1 MNNLGD
7 FALETTFDF
16 KFTTVNNTGL
26 PVTLVSGEVEIY
38 EDNSITPITGAE
50 TLTLDFNSLTGLH
63 NVRVVATAANGFGVG
78 QEYQVV
84 ISAGTI
90 NGISAVGY
98 VVASFS
104 IENRAALMPATNGR
118 RLGVS
123 AAGEVGA
130 DVTAVSGSA
139 PAADNLETVFDGN
152 EGFYPAYLGPR
163 GPGVYLNDA
172 AGNTNTVN
180 GVDGTIGNPVSTI
193 GAAKTLADSMSLDRI
208 YLINDSNVT
217 LAAPMEDYEFVGI
230 GGNNQIN
237 LGSQDVDNS
246 TFISLSLTGTQGG
259 ADRIHMHDCELAGLA
274 ALECFA
280 YGCALTGN
288 STLRASMNII
298 FAGCHSAVAG
308 NNTPELTFP
317 GAGVTNLNIRHYSGG
332 LQLNSGT
339 ALDTVSYESDGQ
351 LIIGATCTSLTVAA
365 RGNMTITDNGT
376 TTDLTEDAA
385 LSRSTI
391 AAEAGTDAA
400 GKVLATPANLIA
412 TEADGMVHADLKE
425 WLGAAMN
432 ALASGR
438 VDGSVGAM
446 AANVLTAAA
455 IAGNAFTSG
464 KFATDAIS
472 AAAFAQ
478 DAADKVFGS
487 GAATLAEL
495 PQGQPPANPR
505 PDQLLMLFF
514 MALRNQNVTTGS
526 ELGIY
531 SDADV
536 KIAKAALSLVSG
548 TFTRAKMVSG
558 A

>member
-1 MNNLGD
+1 M
-7 FALETTFDF
+7 
-16 KFTTVNNTGL
+16 
-26 PVTLVSGEVEIY
+26 PV
-38 EDNSITPITGAE
+38 
-50 TLTLDFNSLTGLH
+50 
-63 NVRVVATAANGFGVG
+63 
-78 QEYQVV
+78 
-84 ISAGTI
+84 
-90 NGISAVGY
+90 
-98 VVASFS
+98 
-104 IENRAALMPATNGR
+104 TNGR

-130 DVTAVSGSA
+130 NVTAISGDA

-180 GVDGTIGNPVSTI
+180 GVDGTVGNPVSTI

-208 YLINDSNVT
+208 YLVNDSNVT

-259 ADRIHMHDCELAGLA
+259 ADRIHMHDCELAGLL

-288 STLRASMNII
+288 STLRASTNII

-308 NNTPELTFP
+308 NDTPELTFP
-317 GAGVTNLNIRHYSGG
+317 GAGTTNLNIRHYSGG

-376 TTDLTEDAA
+376 TSDITEDAA

-400 GKVLATPANLIA
+400 AKILVTPANLIA
-412 TEADGMVHADLKE
+412 TEADGMVHADVKE
-425 WLGAAMN
+425 WLGVAMD
-432 ALASGR
+432 ALS
-438 VDGSVGAM
+438 
-446 AANVLTAAA
+446 
-455 IAGNAFTSG
+455 SG
-464 KFATDAIS
+464 KVPADLKLWLTTAPLALVSQLVQAQVEQLATQAKADVNAEIVDALTVDTI
-472 AAAFAQ
+472 
-478 DAADKVFGS
+478 
-487 GAATLAEL
+487 AEL
-495 PQGQPPANPR
+495 SQGQPAATPTIASA
-505 PDQLLMLFF
+505 LMLFY
-514 MALRNQNVTTGS
+514 MALRNQNITSGS

-531 SDADV
+531 NDADV

-548 TFTRAKMVSG
+548 TFTRAKMISG